1 MKLING
7 RAAFTAVETGNMIG
21 RSAGTL
27 KNWRLLESHSELPW
41 IPGRPVM
48 YTAEAIEN
56 YFKFNSATSNL
67 EPES

>member
-1 MKLING
+1 
-7 RAAFTAVETGNMIG
+7 MIG